1 MHMKKNKDIEVTLE
15 ELRRDRK
22 KRKKIQEEIKK
33 MIAIPRKEEVEKDEK
48 EDN

>member
-1 MHMKKNKDIEVTLE
+1 MSKDIEVTLE

-33 MIAIPRKEEVEKDEK
+33 IAIPRKQEVK
-48 EDN
+48 EDVK

>member
-1 MHMKKNKDIEVTLE
+1 MHTKKNKDIEVTLE

-33 MIAIPRKEEVEKDEK
+33 MVIPRKEEVEYEKKD
-48 EDN
+48 N